1 MLTCKQISK
10 ILSKEDYDKLSPL
23 RKLWVKFHV
32 KCCLFCGKFN
42 RQVMESHEMCR
53 CYKDREHTLE
63 PSRPKLDEDKK
74 AQLKAMLAEQSK
86 LHAIDSG
93 TDETGSQTKS

>member
-10 ILSKEDYDKLSPL
+10 VLSKEDYEQLPPL
-23 RKLWVKFHV
+23 RKFWVKFHV

-42 RQVMESHEMCR
+42 RQVMESHDMCR
-53 CYKDREHTLE
+53 CYKESEHTLE
-63 PSRPKLDEDKK
+63 PSRPKLDEAKK

-86 LHAIDSG
+86 LHVIDS
-93 TDETGSQTKS
+93 DSSEVDSQTKP